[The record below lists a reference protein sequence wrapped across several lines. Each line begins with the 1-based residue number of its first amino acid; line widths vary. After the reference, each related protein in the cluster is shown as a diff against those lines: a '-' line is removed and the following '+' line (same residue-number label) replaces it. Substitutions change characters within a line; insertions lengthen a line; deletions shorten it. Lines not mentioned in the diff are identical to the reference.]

1 VRSRIEQNSLHPTS
15 IHKKL
20 NISCKFQGVWV
31 MSDDEDASKTNLV
44 NSQTPK
50 WQASGVEWTKE
61 GAKFSGSSSSKLT
74 LENFPVTD
82 WSPGLTW
89 LLRLKGISNR
99 QFFIHNYA
107 CTKSNFAGHLAEY
120 PSARDLLWDS
130 DKTHTNR
137 QRFAA
142 QTLLTD
148 DPNEFMNIGI
158 TAVPVNNEYTMYYNG
173 EFVTSV
179 IHESV
184 SSLGFAKDLDC
195 FMVGQSGL
203 NGGGKLTGTV
213 RIIGIA
219 NYSMTLNEINSFFD
233 SLV

>member
-1 VRSRIEQNSLHPTS
+1 VYANPSAKSRIEF
-15 IHKKL
+15 HKKL
-20 NISCKFQGVWV
+20 STKFQGVWV
-31 MSDDEDASKTNLV
+31 MSDDEDASKTNLI
-44 NSQTPK
+44 NSQAPK

-61 GAKFSGSSSSKLT
+61 GAKFSASSSSKLT
-74 LENFPVTD
+74 LENFPITD

-89 LLRLKGISNR
+89 LLRLKRIVGKT
-99 QFFIHNYA
+99 QFFINNYA
-107 CTKSNFAGHLAEY
+107 CTNDNNAGHLVEY
-120 PSARDLLWDS
+120 PSARDLMWDS
-130 DKTHTNR
+130 GKTHTNR
-137 QRFAA
+137 QRFTA

-195 FMVGQSGL
+195 FIVGQNK
-203 NGGGKLTGTV
+203 NGRFKLTGTV